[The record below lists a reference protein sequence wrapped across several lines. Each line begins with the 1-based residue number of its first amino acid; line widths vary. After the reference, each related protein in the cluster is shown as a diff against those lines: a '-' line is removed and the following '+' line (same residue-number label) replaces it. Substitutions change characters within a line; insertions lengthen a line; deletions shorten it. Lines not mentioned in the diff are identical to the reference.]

1 MRLTTLLAVTAIACA
16 ACAGQKGRPAPWV
29 GSRFLA
35 VGDSITLGAGH
46 PGGYRNMLWERLAHY
61 GVVANFVGPNLA
73 NSGAYFALPHAG
85 FGGWGTRDVMYGR
98 PGSGQGRLSDWLRR
112 YQPSV
117 VLVMLGTND
126 PASWS
131 QAEHE
136 QNFDQLLGIVF
147 RTRPTAK
154 VVLSS
159 VPGSA
164 PETGKAEAERRIQ
177 RAVQAVTSQWRA
189 RGYPV
194 EMADPLRRWDARRH
208 LFDAYHPNREGYWVV
223 ADEFL
228 RAVRRLA
235 RA

>member
-1 MRLTTLLAVTAIACA
+1 MRLAALLAAAAIAGA
-16 ACAGQKGRPAPWV
+16 SMAGQKGRPAPWL

-35 VGDSITLGAGH
+35 VGDSITLGAGY
-46 PGGYRNMLWERLAHY
+46 PGGYRNILWERLLHY
-61 GVVANFVGPNLA
+61 GVVANFVGPNVA
-73 NSGAYFALPHAG
+73 NSGNVTSLRHAG
-85 FGGWGTRDVMYGR
+85 FGGWGTRDAIYGR
-98 PGSGQGRLSDWLRR
+98 PGSGQGRLSDWMRE

-131 QAEHE
+131 QSDHE
-136 QNFDQLLGIVF
+136 QNFDHLLGIVF
-147 RTRPTAK
+147 RTRPSAK

-164 PETGKAEAERRIQ
+164 PQTGKAEAERRIQ
-177 RAVQAVTSQWRA
+177 GAVRAVAARWRA

-194 EMADPLRRWDARRH
+194 EVADPLRRWDARRH
-208 LFDAYHPNREGYWVV
+208 LADAYHPNQQGYWLV

-228 RAVRRLA
+228 RALRRLS